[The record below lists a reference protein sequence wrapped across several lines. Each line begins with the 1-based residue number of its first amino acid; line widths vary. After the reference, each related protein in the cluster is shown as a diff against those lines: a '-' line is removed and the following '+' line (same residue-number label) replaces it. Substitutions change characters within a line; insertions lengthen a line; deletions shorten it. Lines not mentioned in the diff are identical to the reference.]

1 MKTESLKQNKKV
13 KQINIY
19 DKILNFDENLD
30 LKEDRNNNSITVY
43 NNEKKILSFNYFQ
56 DENSFKLEL
65 KGVSNASLISPD
77 LNADNNYLY
86 EFDYSKLL
94 LSDKEYYE
102 FRSVILKINEIYL
115 IITINFNNHCRIEKI
130 NEENLKMIL
139 HFEKNSK
146 LSFNFSIEK
155 SLNKF
160 YKKFSMK
167 TKLPV
172 WMNNIGFVY
181 DCSKMKDK
189 EFFFTDLKIKFK
201 SDDLIILIKN
211 YDLKGNSIYKN
222 NTDSFIEK
230 LRFNDIKFLFEYDN
244 TVPES
249 ISDNFS
255 IMKLR
260 NGESIKEKNKNY
272 IDFFNETGRKNLSD
286 IYQKIIGL
294 NAKGINLKPVNAV
307 FPDENTHEKALCR
320 TGTQMILYKR
330 NIKAGLIILNDIIK
344 NIKKK
349 HDDILFFSNILTDSL
364 NETFFLK
371 TIYKDDLFQILTVIE
386 DIIIQ
391 GYYNFGFIISEK
403 SINLLNT
410 NPKLLII
417 LLFSPIVFFEY
428 EIAERIEIRQNIFKF
443 LNDLIILRTN
453 LKIYSETT
461 FNLFKTE
468 GNIPLKLFKEEGKI
482 LGFFYGEFLY
492 CSLLQERFFD
502 PYYAIPEGNWYSIND
517 KMIIKGL
524 CNYTDRE
531 DKSSYKLFIKENSV
545 ILLLKQSILKN
556 NFLPDK
562 LICYIYPDFVNK
574 KKLTVTFD
582 ESIIQ
587 EGETHLLT
595 HKIILSFQSKELQ
608 INYTNDNKINTGR
621 KIDFHIISCN
631 VIINKIL
638 HDNNKI
644 IYKKEDIF
652 IEFNTIIR
660 KKSLNFSLFY

>member
-644 IYKKEDIF
+644 IYKKED
-652 IEFNTIIR
+652 
-660 KKSLNFSLFY
+660 